1 MSTVKMVLAN
11 KTNKQAMGEW
21 EDLMQ
26 SIRQSAPVD
35 LNENPADKAK
45 RIKHLEKPGNEEE
58 WIAYYFPKYCFCK
71 PARFQILSFLRILK
85 SPKGIYQRRAWARGL
100 SKTTRRMFEIFYLMF
115 VKKLKVNMLL
125 ISKTNENAV
134 RLLDSYMANLEGN
147 PRLIND
153 YGAQERAG
161 KWAHGEFTTRGN
173 CTFRAVGAGQNPRGS
188 KNEEIRVNVIQ
199 ADDIDDD
206 EVCRNEERLNLL
218 WMWFEQAVIPTVDI
232 SAPYYIFVDNN
243 IIAPDSIAVRAAKYA
258 SDVELVNIRDA
269 SGNSAWPEKNSEAD
283 IDKMLEQISYE
294 SGEKEYFN
302 NPMEGGTVFKE
313 ITYGKCPPLG
323 SLHFVVCY
331 SDPATS
337 NRDKPTQKSNTSN
350 SCKAVVLVGY
360 SNLKMY
366 IYKAFVDIATNST
379 FVDWQYATRDFIAN
393 KTQPYFFV
401 ENNGLQNPFYE
412 QVLLPLIHE
421 KGKTKAAGV
430 LGITPDDREKPD
442 KYFRIE
448 GTLEPLNRMG
458 LLVFNIDE
466 KEDPHMKR
474 LEAQFKGVKP
484 TSKKMD
490 GPDAVEGAVFKLK
503 QLVMVQDA
511 GGMQSIPRKKNK
523 HRF

>member
-11 KTNKQAMGEW
+11 KTNKQAMTEW

-26 SIRQSAPVD
+26 SLRNSTPVN
-35 LNENPADKAK
+35 LNETPADKAK

-85 SPKGIYQRRAWARGL
+85 NPNGIYQRRAWARGL

-147 PRLIND
+147 QRLIND
-153 YGAQERAG
+153 YGAQERPG
-161 KWAHGEFTTRGN
+161 KWTHGEFTTRKN

-206 EVCRNEERLNLL
+206 EVCRNEGRLNGV
-218 WMWFEQAVIPTVDI
+218 WNWFEQAVIPTVDI
-232 SAPYYIFVDNN
+232 SAPYYIFIDNN
-243 IIAPDSIAVRAAKYA
+243 IIAPDSIAVRAAA
-258 SDVELVNIRDA
+258 FADHAELINIRDENGV
-269 SGNSAWPEKNSEAD
+269 SVWPEKNSEED
-283 IDKMLEQISYE
+283 IQRMLDKISYE

-302 NPMEGGTVFKE
+302 NPMEGGTAFGE
-313 ITYGKCPPLG
+313 LTFGKCPPLK
-323 SLHFVVCY
+323 SLPYIVAY
-331 SDPATS
+331 SDPAAS
-337 NRDKPTQKSNTSN
+337 NKDKPSIKSTSTN
-350 SCKAVVLVGY
+350 SCKAVVLIGY
-360 SNLKMY
+360 SNLKFY

-379 FVDWQYATRDFIAN
+379 FVDWQYAIRDFIAG
-393 KTQPYFFV
+393 KTQPYFFI

-421 KGKTKAAGV
+421 KGKTKAGGV
-430 LGITPDDREKPD
+430 LGITPDDREKPE

-458 LLVFNIDE
+458 LMIFNREEQD
-466 KEDPHMKR
+466 DPHMKR
-474 LEAQFKGVKP
+474 LVAQFKGVKP

-503 QLVMVQDA
+503 QMIMVQEA
-511 GGMQSIPRKKNK
+511 GGMVAIPRKQSK